1 MNVDKLTSAVYNNIV
16 SGTPGLSVNERV
28 TLEQIQDAI
37 INERLLII
45 KEYMRNNIIPKKD
58 LMLSI
63 RCIDVDCEN
72 VSQCCGLDF
81 GVNTQHMQVPQIFN
95 DYGKDSV
102 GFLGSTDNTQSF
114 VVYTDGSFRN
124 HSSRR
129 RGKDKP
135 YAWIDTTPNSEGL
148 YDVFI
153 FNAPLLKKATFT
165 AIFKDPRQL
174 YKYSCCNPDEY
185 DNKSFIDTQVEK
197 RVTENYLRYYR
208 QFAVAMTPN
217 NQQPK

>member
-1 MNVDKLTSAVYNNIV
+1 MNITKLTSAVYNNIV

-28 TLEQIQDAI
+28 TLEQIEDAI

-58 LMLSI
+58 LMLTI
-63 RCIDVDCEN
+63 RCLEVDCEN
-72 VSQCCGLDF
+72 VAQCCDIDF
-81 GVNTQHMQVPQIFN
+81 GVKTQHTVIPQIFN
-95 DYGKDSV
+95 DYGSDSV
-102 GFLGSTDNTQSF
+102 FFLGSTDNTQSF
-114 VVYTDGSFRN
+114 TVYTDGSFRN
-124 HSSRR
+124 HKYKR
-129 RGKDKP
+129 RGANDP
-135 YAWIDTTPNSEGL
+135 YAWIDTTPNAEGY

-153 FNAPLLKKATFT
+153 FNAPLLKRITLT
-165 AIFKDPRQL
+165 AIFKDVRQL

-208 QFAVAMTPN
+208 QFAVPMTPN